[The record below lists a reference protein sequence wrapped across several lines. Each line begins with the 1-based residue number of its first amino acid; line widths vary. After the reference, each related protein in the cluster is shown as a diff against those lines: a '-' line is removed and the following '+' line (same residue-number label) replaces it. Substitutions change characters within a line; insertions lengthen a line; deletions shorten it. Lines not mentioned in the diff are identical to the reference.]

1 MGQRVILPKEGAQKR
16 FEGTGEREEEGLAGG
31 PRDCPTL
38 HLPVGVSLW
47 KSTSELKPN
56 KKVN

>member
-1 MGQRVILPKEGAQKR
+1 MG
-16 FEGTGEREEEGLAGG
+16 REAWGHGG
-31 PRDCPTL
+31 PRDGSTL
-38 HLPVGVSLW
+38 LLPVGVSLW